1 MINIRNPKS
10 LHNYTMMPFFIIG
23 ISGFIAG
30 FGWLLSPEPWLL
42 DESANIILLDES
54 YDTIF
59 SENINRNLPE
69 YLKLLYR
76 FFGWW
81 VSLIGLLTIGY
92 TYVTRLGT
100 QISRITIQSIY
111 AVGLTGVTIILL
123 NFIPSTHFLYLS
135 LFLWIN
141 LFISIYAGQKLN
153 KYDY

>member
-1 MINIRNPKS
+1 MVNTKNPKS

-23 ISGFIAG
+23 ICGFVAG

-54 YDTIF
+54 YDALF
-59 SENINRNLPE
+59 AENINRNLPQ

-81 VSLIGLLTIGY
+81 VTLIGMLTVCY

-100 QISRITIQSIY
+100 HISRITIQTVYII
-111 AVGLTGVTIILL
+111 GLTGVTLIMLRY
-123 NFIPSTHFLYLS
+123 IPSTHFLYLS
-135 LFLWIN
+135 FFLWIN
-141 LFISIYAGQKLN
+141 LLISIYAGLKLK
-153 KYDY
+153 KYDN

>member
-1 MINIRNPKS
+1 MVNTKNPKS

-23 ISGFIAG
+23 ICGFVAG

-54 YDTIF
+54 YDALF
-59 SENINRNLPE
+59 AEDINRNLPQ

-81 VSLIGLLTIGY
+81 VTLIGMLTVCY

-100 QISRITIQSIY
+100 HISRITIQTVYII
-111 AVGLTGVTIILL
+111 GLTGVTLIMLRY
-123 NFIPSTHFLYLS
+123 IPSTHFLYLS
-135 LFLWIN
+135 FFLWIN
-141 LFISIYAGQKLN
+141 LLISIYAGLKLK
-153 KYDY
+153 KYDN

>member
-1 MINIRNPKS
+1 MVNTKNPKS

-23 ISGFIAG
+23 ICGFVAG

-54 YDTIF
+54 YDALF
-59 SENINRNLPE
+59 AEDINRNLPQ

-81 VSLIGLLTIGY
+81 VTLIGMLTVCY

-100 QISRITIQSIY
+100 HISRITIQTVYII
-111 AVGLTGVTIILL
+111 GLTGVTLIMLRY
-123 NFIPSTHFLYLS
+123 IPSTHFLYLS
-135 LFLWIN
+135 FFLWIN
-141 LFISIYAGQKLN
+141 LLISIYAGLKLN
-153 KYDY
+153 KYDN

>member
-1 MINIRNPKS
+1 MVSTKNPKS

-23 ISGFIAG
+23 ICGFVAG

-54 YDTIF
+54 YDALF
-59 SENINRNLPE
+59 AEDINRNLPQ

-81 VSLIGLLTIGY
+81 VTLIGMLTVCY

-100 QISRITIQSIY
+100 HISRITIQTVYII
-111 AVGLTGVTIILL
+111 GLTGVTLIMLRY
-123 NFIPSTHFLYLS
+123 IPSTHFLYLS
-135 LFLWIN
+135 FFLWIN
-141 LFISIYAGQKLN
+141 LLISIYAGLKLN
-153 KYDY
+153 KYDN

>member
-1 MINIRNPKS
+1 MVNTKNPKS

-23 ISGFIAG
+23 ICGFVAG

-54 YDTIF
+54 YDALF
-59 SENINRNLPE
+59 AEDINRNLPQ

-81 VSLIGLLTIGY
+81 VTLIGMLTFCY

-100 QISRITIQSIY
+100 HISRIAIQ
-111 AVGLTGVTIILL
+111 AVYIIGLTGVTLIMLRY
-123 NFIPSTHFLYLS
+123 IPSTHFLYLS
-135 LFLWIN
+135 FFLWIN
-141 LFISIYAGQKLN
+141 LFVSIYAGLKLN
-153 KYDY
+153 KYDN